1 MKLSAGTILG
11 RYELLAEIGR
21 GGMGVVYRAR
31 DPKIDRLVAIKTIS
45 LLGQEPEDER
55 EYRERFVLEAR
66 AAGRLSH
73 PSIITIFDVG
83 EEPENHDPYIVME
96 YVAGESLRKLLAA
109 ENKKIPLASAL
120 QLTQGLAEAL
130 HYAHS
135 QGVIHRDIKPSNI
148 LVTPGYHAKIADF
161 GIAKLNLAHLTLP
174 GQLLGSPAY
183 MSPEQLSGEGVD
195 ARSDLFSLGVILY
208 TMITGYRPFQGNS
221 ATTVCF
227 KVVNRDPVPVSAFDA
242 DLPRELD
249 EIIVRAMAKDPAER
263 YQSGAEMALAI
274 EIFRANKGLLQ
285 NDSSGTS
292 TRNTAHAIRTS
303 TGTSKTQSRSS
314 SSRLGNASKQGRAAV
329 WKEIRDRAYVGL
341 AILFLG
347 VASFALYRSIFPAF
361 HESAVPTPPTTRTEK
376 PAAAANMSV
385 PASVQSASVQ
395 SASVQSASVQ
405 SSNAPPVAANSPV
418 RVLKAN
424 AKPVQRVTPNAE
436 PATMQIEIEHPFAA
450 AEASVWLDNQLVY
463 THPLHGESRT
473 RAVVFRH
480 IQGHQS
486 DSVQVPAGEH
496 RVHVRIQSIKD
507 SYDQSKT
514 LSGIF
519 QRSGENVLHV
529 KCDKHGGT
537 LDVTLQ

>member
-1 MKLSAGTILG
+1 
-11 RYELLAEIGR
+11 
-21 GGMGVVYRAR
+21 
-31 DPKIDRLVAIKTIS
+31 
-45 LLGQEPEDER
+45 
-55 EYRERFVLEAR
+55 
-66 AAGRLSH
+66 
-73 PSIITIFDVG
+73 
-83 EEPENHDPYIVME
+83 
-96 YVAGESLRKLLAA
+96 
-109 ENKKIPLASAL
+109 
-120 QLTQGLAEAL
+120 
-130 HYAHS
+130 
-135 QGVIHRDIKPSNI
+135 
-148 LVTPGYHAKIADF
+148 
-161 GIAKLNLAHLTLP
+161 
-174 GQLLGSPAY
+174 
-183 MSPEQLSGEGVD
+183 
-195 ARSDLFSLGVILY
+195 
-208 TMITGYRPFQGNS
+208 
-221 ATTVCF
+221 
-227 KVVNRDPVPVSAFDA
+227 
-242 DLPRELD
+242 
-249 EIIVRAMAKDPAER
+249 
-263 YQSGAEMALAI
+263 
-274 EIFRANKGLLQ
+274 
-285 NDSSGTS
+285 
-292 TRNTAHAIRTS
+292 
-303 TGTSKTQSRSS
+303 
-314 SSRLGNASKQGRAAV
+314 
-329 WKEIRDRAYVGL
+329 
-341 AILFLG
+341 

-361 HESAVPTPPTTRTEK
+361 HDSAVPTPPTTRTEK

-385 PASVQSASVQ
+385 P
-395 SASVQSASVQ
+395 ASVQSASVQ

>member
-1 MKLSAGTILG
+1 
-11 RYELLAEIGR
+11 
-21 GGMGVVYRAR
+21 
-31 DPKIDRLVAIKTIS
+31 
-45 LLGQEPEDER
+45 
-55 EYRERFVLEAR
+55 
-66 AAGRLSH
+66 
-73 PSIITIFDVG
+73 
-83 EEPENHDPYIVME
+83 
-96 YVAGESLRKLLAA
+96 
-109 ENKKIPLASAL
+109 
-120 QLTQGLAEAL
+120 
-130 HYAHS
+130 
-135 QGVIHRDIKPSNI
+135 
-148 LVTPGYHAKIADF
+148 
-161 GIAKLNLAHLTLP
+161 
-174 GQLLGSPAY
+174 
-183 MSPEQLSGEGVD
+183 
-195 ARSDLFSLGVILY
+195 
-208 TMITGYRPFQGNS
+208 
-221 ATTVCF
+221 
-227 KVVNRDPVPVSAFDA
+227 
-242 DLPRELD
+242 
-249 EIIVRAMAKDPAER
+249 
-263 YQSGAEMALAI
+263 MALAI

-303 TGTSKTQSRSS
+303 TGALKTQSRSS
-314 SSRLGNASKQGRAAV
+314 SSRLGNASRQGRAAV

-361 HESAVPTPPTTRTEK
+361 HDSAVATPPTTRTEK
-376 PAAAANMSV
+376 PAAAANVSV

-395 SASVQSASVQ
+395 SASVQSWNASR
-405 SSNAPPVAANSPV
+405 VAANSPV

-436 PATMQIEIEHPFAA
+436 PVTMQIEIEHPFAA

-507 SYDQSKT
+507 SYYQSKT